1 MLGSVFC
8 SAGTAFETKDYWIL
22 TDGYHGEFTNSLYID
37 VYDDFWPHIT
47 EKVFHVDY
55 NGTYGPLQKYD
66 VSGNLLQY
74 GYNWGA
80 NGYFVVTPSPAT
92 LFPAIMESG
101 KTYHTYWQRQEYNS
115 FGNYL
120 GMGSDD
126 VTITVTG
133 PEDISV
139 PAGTFTTFKLDI
151 EDKWTN
157 SSGSKGTSDSQ
168 YWVAKDIGWV
178 KFVRNN
184 ITYELLH
191 SPYLPP
197 TATTGSPTSLTPT
210 SATLNGKA
218 NPNGGLTTV
227 WFEYGFTASY
237 GYTTSSTDIGD
248 GKAFIPASAAI
259 SGLTPDKIYHYRL
272 VAENNAGRSYGD
284 DRSFSTTIIYVEV
297 LGVCNGKT
305 PCYPTIQEAIDSA
318 SFWATIRIV
327 EGDYEE
333 DVVVDEPKLLI
344 LEGGWNSTFSA
355 QSSSSTIN
363 LLALQ
368 KGTVYIRN
376 LAISPPPPPPAP
388 TTTTGSATSV
398 TSNSATLN
406 GTVNPNSSST
416 TVVFEYG
423 LTTGYGSEVMAT
435 QSPISGTTDQSVSAD
450 ITGLAPGSK
459 YHFRVKATS
468 SAGSNS
474 GDDETFTTDIAIPA
488 ATTDSATSITSTTV
502 CLNGTVNPNGG
513 FTMVV
518 FEYGLTTGYGSE
530 VTADQ
535 SPVSGTTDQSVSACL
550 TALLPGTT
558 YHFRVKGINS
568 AGDSSGDDQ
577 TFATDIAIPATTTD
591 AATSVTS
598 TTVTLNGT
606 VNPNGGSTTVV
617 FEYGLTTDYGS
628 EVTAT
633 QSPLSGTTNQSVN
646 ADLTGLLPGTT
657 YHFRVKATNSAGT
670 SSGNDRTFTTDI
682 AEPAV
687 TTDSATSVTSNS
699 ATLNGT
705 VNPNGGFTMVVFEYG
720 LTTGYGSELTAAQSP
735 LSGTTDQPVSAD
747 LTGLV
752 PGNTYHFR
760 VKGTNSAGT
769 NNGDDRTFTTD
780 IAIPATTTGSATSVT
795 SNSVTL
801 NGTVNPN
808 GGSTTVVFEYGLTAG
823 YGSEATATQSPL
835 SGTTDQSVNAEL
847 TGLVPGT
854 TYHFRVK
861 GTNSA
866 GDSSGDDR
874 TFITDITVP
883 AATTDSATSVSPTTV
898 TLNGTVNPNGGSTTV
913 VFEYG
918 LTTGYGTDITAGQSP
933 LLGSTEQSVS
943 ADLTGL
949 LPSNTYHFR
958 VKGTNSAGTNNGDD
972 RTFTT
977 DIAIPAV
984 TTGSAT
990 SVTSNSV
997 TLNGTVNPNGD
1008 STTVVFEYGLT
1019 TGYGSE
1025 ATATQSPLS
1034 GTTNQSVNADLTGL
1048 VPGNTYHFRVK
1059 GTNSAGDS
1067 SGDDRTFITDIAVPA
1082 ATTDSATSVSPTTV
1096 TLNGTVNPNG
1106 DSTTVVFEY
1115 GLTAGYGSEATAT
1128 QSPVSGTTNQSV
1140 SADLTGL
1147 VPGATYHFR
1156 VKATNSAGTNNGD
1169 DQTFTTDIAI
1179 PATTTYAATSVT
1191 STTVTLNGTVNPNG
1205 GSTTVAFEYGL
1216 TDGYGSEATAT
1227 QSPVSGTT
1235 NQSVNADLTGL
1246 VPGATY
1252 HFRVKATNSAGTNN
1266 GADETFTT
1274 DIVIPTATTDA
1285 ATSVTSTTVTL
1296 NGTVNPNG
1304 GSTTVAFEYGLTNGY
1319 GSEATAT
1326 QSPVSG
1332 TTDQSV
1338 TADLT
1343 GLVPGNTYHF
1353 RVQATNSAGTN
1364 NGADETF
1371 TTDIAIPTATT
1382 DSATFVTSTTVTL
1395 NGTVN
1400 PHGST
1405 TAYYFEYGTTPS
1417 YGSTTISTN
1426 AGSGASA
1433 VSVNSSVHELSCDT
1447 TYHYRLVAG
1456 NTMGMSYGL
1465 EQSFTTGTRSSEM
1478 PPDTGQTNCY
1488 NNSSQISCP
1497 QIGEDFYG
1505 QDGNYTI
1512 NVLSYAKLDANGNAL
1527 PDSAPSWTMVRDNV
1541 TGLIWETKIDDGS
1554 IHDKDNTYTWQ
1565 DAQDVFVAS
1574 LNASSFGG
1582 YTNWRMPTLME
1593 LASLVDIGTNSPA
1606 IDITFFPNTVS
1617 SNYWSSTTYA
1627 ETTFGAWGIY
1637 FLYGDDF
1644 NTNKAIEYYVRAVR
1658 GGQK

>member
-376 LAISPPPPPPAP
+376 LVISPPPPPPAP

-801 NGTVNPN
+801 NGTVN
-808 GGSTTVVFEYGLTAG
+808 S
-823 YGSEATATQSPL
+823 
-835 SGTTDQSVNAEL
+835 
-847 TGLVPGT
+847 
-854 TYHFRVK
+854 
-861 GTNSA
+861 
-866 GDSSGDDR
+866 
-874 TFITDITVP
+874 
-883 AATTDSATSVSPTTV
+883 
-898 TLNGTVNPNGGSTTV
+898 
-913 VFEYG
+913 
-918 LTTGYGTDITAGQSP
+918 
-933 LLGSTEQSVS
+933 
-943 ADLTGL
+943 
-949 LPSNTYHFR
+949 
-958 VKGTNSAGTNNGDD
+958 
-972 RTFTT
+972 
-977 DIAIPAV
+977 
-984 TTGSAT
+984 
-990 SVTSNSV
+990 
-997 TLNGTVNPNGD
+997 
-1008 STTVVFEYGLT
+1008 
-1019 TGYGSE
+1019 
-1025 ATATQSPLS
+1025 
-1034 GTTNQSVNADLTGL
+1034 
-1048 VPGNTYHFRVK
+1048 
-1059 GTNSAGDS
+1059 
-1067 SGDDRTFITDIAVPA
+1067 
-1082 ATTDSATSVSPTTV
+1082 
-1096 TLNGTVNPNG
+1096 
-1106 DSTTVVFEY
+1106 
-1115 GLTAGYGSEATAT
+1115 
-1128 QSPVSGTTNQSV
+1128 
-1140 SADLTGL
+1140 
-1147 VPGATYHFR
+1147 
-1156 VKATNSAGTNNGD
+1156 
-1169 DQTFTTDIAI
+1169 
-1179 PATTTYAATSVT
+1179 
-1191 STTVTLNGTVNPNG
+1191 
-1205 GSTTVAFEYGL
+1205 
-1216 TDGYGSEATAT
+1216 
-1227 QSPVSGTT
+1227 
-1235 NQSVNADLTGL
+1235 
-1246 VPGATY
+1246 
-1252 HFRVKATNSAGTNN
+1252 
-1266 GADETFTT
+1266 
-1274 DIVIPTATTDA
+1274 
-1285 ATSVTSTTVTL
+1285 
-1296 NGTVNPNG
+1296 NG

-1319 GSEATAT
+1319 GSEATAN

-1382 DSATFVTSTTVTL
+1382 DSATSVTSTTVTL